1 MIRIEDIYAG
11 YGEKSVFNGLC
22 LTLPENGTA
31 AVMGPSG
38 CGKTT
43 LLKILAGLIKPAR
56 GFIYGVEGS
65 KVSMVF
71 QEDRLLPRSTL
82 FENVAAA
89 GSADN
94 AKRWLRE
101 MELEEHFSDYPAEL
115 SGGMKRRAALA
126 RALCFNGDILL
137 MDEPFKGMDDA
148 LKERIISRIQKAAPL
163 IIMATHDE
171 SDARAMGADTIIRL

>member
-1 MIRIEDIYAG
+1 MIRLEGICAG
-11 YGEKSVFNGLC
+11 YGGNPIFNGLS
-22 LTLPENGTA
+22 LMIPDKGIA

-43 LLKILAGLIKPAR
+43 LLKLLAGLIKPSE
-56 GFIYGVEGS
+56 GFIYGIKES
-65 KVSMVF
+65 KISMVF
-71 QEDRLLPRSTL
+71 QEDRLLPEFTL

-89 GSADN
+89 GSARD
-94 AKRWLRE
+94 AEKRLCE
-101 MELEEHFSDYPAEL
+101 MELQDHFNDRPAEL
-115 SGGMKRRAALA
+115 SGGMRRRAALA

-148 LKERIISRIQKAAPL
+148 LKERIIGRIQKAAPL

-171 SDARAMGADTIIRL
+171 SDARAMRADTIIRL